1 MSRRKNASADTADTA
16 DDVDDTSAELDAN
29 DEARTTTSQSASIEN
44 NDYLN
49 QMIDQTLLQTYQ
61 HLDLQH
67 LQTNNQA
74 NTRWPIIIK
83 RTISSPITEYI
94 RSTDANTWNC

>member
-1 MSRRKNASADTADTA
+1 MPLLILLMTLLMTPLH
-16 DDVDDTSAELDAN
+16 SAELDAN

-74 NTRWPIIIK
+74 NTR
-83 RTISSPITEYI
+83 
-94 RSTDANTWNC
+94 